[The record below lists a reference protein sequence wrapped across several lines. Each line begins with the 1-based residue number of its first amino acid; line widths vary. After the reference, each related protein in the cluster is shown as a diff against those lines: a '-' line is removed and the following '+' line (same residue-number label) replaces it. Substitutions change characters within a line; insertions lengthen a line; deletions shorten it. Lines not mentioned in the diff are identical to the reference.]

1 MNMIWIEMS
10 RDKIHGGG
18 EWGLKKCLWSPA
30 YKRGTRGSSWLFWNN
45 ILQVKQGDIVIHL
58 SGKGHAAAFIGYSV
72 AATDGHETLE
82 RPPLPGTWG
91 YATSYFRVLLK
102 DFQAFDRAIMLD
114 NFFTMHNDILK
125 KYLETLSV
133 TPANRFFVYQS
144 HRLQCLNGAY
154 LSKCDNELLALILDN
169 ETVQNLTSVRRNS
182 STSEALRRVKQ
193 RIGQAQFSEAVKEN
207 YQHKCCFPDCCISD
221 HRFLIGSHIARWVD
235 NPDKRGN
242 TSNGLC
248 LCPIHDKAFE
258 HGYFSLDDEF
268 RIILSHKLEIQKS
281 EVFQTYIKPYAHRKI
296 NAAQIPPD
304 KDSLKEHRFR
314 CKIVILKQLEIPE
327 GT

>member
-1 MNMIWIEMS
+1 MIWIEMS

-30 YKRGTRGSSWLFWNN
+30 YKQGPRRSSWLFWNN

-58 SGKGHAAAFIGYSV
+58 CGKGHTAAFTGYSV

-82 RPPLPGTWG
+82 CPPQPGVWG
-91 YATSYFRVLLK
+91 YATSYFRALLK
-102 DFQAFDRAIMLD
+102 DFQKFNKEIMLD
-114 NFFTMHNDILK
+114 DFFTTHKDTLER
-125 KYLETLSV
+125 YLEALSV

-154 LSKCDNELLALILDN
+154 LSKCDDELLALILDN
-169 ETVQNLTSVRRNS
+169 ETTQSMSAIHQSN
-182 STSEALRRVKQ
+182 STSETLRQVKQ
-193 RIGQAQFSEAVKEN
+193 RIGQAQFSKAVKEN
-207 YQHKCCFPDCCISD
+207 YQYKCCFPDCCISD

-258 HGYFSLDDEF
+258 NGYFSLDDDF
-268 RIILSHKLEIQKS
+268 CVVPSQKLEIKES
-281 EVFQTYIKPYAHRKI
+281 EVFQVYIKPYSYRKI
-296 NAAQIPPD
+296 NTAQIPPD
-304 KDSLKEHRFR
+304 KDSLREHRFR
-314 CKIVILKQLEIPE
+314 CQIDIMK
-327 GT
+327 

>member
-1 MNMIWIEMS
+1 MVWIEMS

-18 EWGLKKCLWSPA
+18 EWGFKKCLWSPA
-30 YKRGTRGSSWLFWNN
+30 RKKGPRGGSWLFWNN

-58 SGKGHAAAFIGYSV
+58 CGKGDTAAFVGYSI

-82 RPPLPGTWG
+82 RPPQPGIWD

-102 DFQAFDRAIMLD
+102 DFQPFAHKIMLD
-114 NFFTMHNDILK
+114 DFFITHKDFLK
-125 KYLETLSV
+125 NYIETLSKS
-133 TPANRFFVYQS
+133 PANRFFVYQS

-154 LSKCDNELLALILDN
+154 LSECDDELLALILN
-169 ETVQNLTSVRRNS
+169 NPTTQSMTPIHQNS
-182 STSEALRRVKQ
+182 STSETLRQVKQ
-193 RIGQAQFSEAVKEN
+193 RIGQSQFSKAVKEN
-207 YQHKCCFPDCCISD
+207 YQYKCCFPDCCISD

-258 HGYFSLDDEF
+258 NGYFSLDDELC
-268 RIILSHKLEIQKS
+268 IILSQKLEVQES
-281 EVFQTYIKPYAHRKI
+281 EVFIRYIKPYEHRKVYT
-296 NAAQIPPD
+296 AQIPPD
-304 KDSLKEHRFR
+304 RDSLKEHRFR
-314 CKIVILKQLEIPE
+314 CKITVSPPAVERE
-327 GT
+327 YSE